1 MFWTVAFCI
10 YGVAAVICLGEYLSD
25 DNNKLIRKGKED

>member
-10 YGVAAVICLGEYLSD
+10 YGVAAGICLGEYLT
-25 DNNKLIRKGKED
+25 NNEKYNN

>member
-1 MFWTVAFCI
+1 MFLTIAFCI
-10 YGVAAVICLGEYLSD
+10 YGVAAGIYLGEYLSD

>member
-10 YGVAAVICLGEYLSD
+10 YGVAAGICLGEYLSD
-25 DNNKLIRKGKED
+25 DKPIRKGKED